1 MMAATRVRDAG
12 KETRT
17 LEDRVKSRLFE
28 GATIVGVAAAEN
40 ISVGLATIIVED
52 LGRRGLVSP
61 AESLCASGLGA
72 CGGGKSAQVAIHC
85 AGCPLLP
92 MRPSKP

>member
-1 MMAATRVRDAG
+1 MTPPLGVRG
-12 KETRT
+12 GTPT
-17 LEDRVKSRLFE
+17 LEERVKARLFE

-72 CGGGKSAQVAIHC
+72 CGGGQGEQVAIHC
-85 AGCPLLP
+85 AGCPLISL
-92 MRPSKP
+92 RPSKA